1 MTYSDNEVQKNTRL
15 DDQMTE
21 TGIYGVSNIKSGLMT
36 GVALTMLMASHSAW
50 AQTPTQ
56 NETTEQLPTVVIEG
70 EAYKTREQVGFKA
83 DKTRVGKTAQDPK
96 DIPQAVT
103 VVTQQLM
110 HEKNA
115 TTLREAL
122 RNVAGVT
129 FNAGEGGRIGDNITL
144 RGYSA
149 VSDLYLDNMR
159 DVAQYNR
166 DTFNLEQ
173 VDVLKGSSS
182 MLFGRGSTGGVI
194 NQGSKTA
201 KPIAMH
207 EVNVT
212 GGSHDYRRV
221 TADLN
226 TPITDNVAFRL
237 NFMNLDTKSF
247 RDGVDQKSTGVAPT
261 LSIGAG
267 TENEWNL
274 SYYYLNTDNTPD
286 YGIPYFQNKPLN
298 VPIERFYGM
307 ANADYEKNKTGI
319 ATASYQRMFSNGAT
333 LKTTLRHAEYD
344 RDLHATA
351 PRLRAGTTAITDST
365 IINRQRQSRGANEKT
380 FGLQSDFNHTFDIG
394 STRHELI
401 AGVEVMNEK
410 ANRWNNTS
418 TIANPATAVAGND
431 INPLLPANFKDS
443 FTPVFQ
449 GSYKGNTYS
458 AYVQDVMQFAP
469 KWKLMAGLRYDRM
482 SADYTNNQYVT
493 YNRTDK
499 EFSSRFGL
507 IYTPS
512 EAGMVYAAYSTGF
525 NPSAELY
532 QLDPRGT
539 NTPPEKTRNIEL
551 GTKWNVLDNRLSL
564 RASISRSEK
573 TNERNTDLE
582 TPDVYLLSGKRHTDA
597 FELEANGRLTDKWD
611 LYATYAHMRAKIDQG
626 VGTSA
631 ANVGHTPANTPRNT
645 FSIWT
650 TYKVI
655 PDLKLGLGL
664 EGVGSRFTGD
674 DNQTK
679 IDGYKRV
686 DAMVE
691 YNFTKNITAKLNV
704 FNLLNKDYYEGIY
717 RGHIVPGTSRAAQ
730 LNLTMKF

>member
-1 MTYSDNEVQKNTRL
+1 MVKL
-15 DDQMTE
+15 DDE
-21 TGIYGVSNIKSGLMT
+21 VKNNSLNSVRPVGGVRPTSKGGLVT
-36 GVALTMLMASHSAW
+36 GVALSLLMTSHSAW
-50 AQTPTQ
+50 AQTPAESTA
-56 NETTEQLPTVVIEG
+56 TERLPTVVIEG
-70 EAYKTREQVGFKA
+70 EGNKTREQVGYKA
-83 DKTRVGKTAQDPK
+83 EKTRVGKTAQDPK

-194 NQGSKTA
+194 NQVSKTA
-201 KPIAMH
+201 KPVAMH

-212 GGSHDYRRV
+212 GGSNDYRRV

-237 NFMNLDTKSF
+237 NFMNLDAKSF
-247 RDGVDQKSTGVAPT
+247 RTGVDQKSTGVAPT

-267 TENEWNL
+267 TDDEWNL

-286 YGIPYFQNKPLN
+286 FGVPYFQNAPLN

-307 ANADYEKNKTGI
+307 ANADYEQNKTGI
-319 ATASYQRMFSNGAT
+319 ATASYQKMFSNGAT
-333 LKTTLRHAEYD
+333 WKTTVRHAEYD
-344 RDLHATA
+344 RSLRGTA
-351 PRLRAGTTAITDST
+351 PRLAQGTSVITDST
-365 IINRQRQSRGANEKT
+365 VINRSRQSRGATEKT
-380 FGLQSDFNHTFDIG
+380 LGLQSDFNHAFDTG
-394 STRHELI
+394 SVRHELI
-401 AGVEVMNEK
+401 AGVEVLNEK
-410 ANRWNNTS
+410 ATRWNNVS
-418 TIANPATAVAGND
+418 SIANPATTVAGGD
-431 INPLLPANFKDS
+431 LYPTLPANFNDS
-443 FTPVFQ
+443 FTQAFQ
-449 GSYKGNTYS
+449 GAYKGNTYS

-469 KWKLMAGLRYDRM
+469 KWKFMAGLRYDRM
-482 SADYTNNQYVT
+482 SADYTNAQNLS

-507 IYTPS
+507 IYAPND
-512 EAGMVYAAYSTGF
+512 AGMVYASYSTGF

-551 GTKWNVLDNRLSL
+551 GTKWNLLDNRLAV
-564 RASISRSEK
+564 RASLSRSEK
-573 TNERNTDLE
+573 TNERNTDLAE
-582 TPDVYLLSGKRHTDA
+582 PDIYLLSGKRHTDA
-597 FELEANGRLTDKWD
+597 FELEASGRLTDKWE
-611 LYATYAHMRAKIDQG
+611 LYANYAHMRAKIDQG

-631 ANVGHTPANTPRNT
+631 ANVGNTPANTPKNT
-645 FSIWT
+645 FSVWT
-650 TYKVI
+650 TYKVM
-655 PDLKLGLGL
+655 PDLKLGLGV
-664 EGVGSRFTGD
+664 EGVSSRFTAD
-674 DNQTK
+674 TNTTK
-679 IDGYKRV
+679 IDGYRRV
-686 DAMVE
+686 DAMIE
-691 YNFTKNITAKLNV
+691 YNFNKNLTAKLNV
-704 FNLLNKDYYEGIY
+704 FNLLNKRYYEGIY
-717 RGHIVPGTSRAAQ
+717 RGHVVPGTSRAAQ